1 MLPRHEY
8 TRPQWPLV
16 LVGLVGLAASCATH
30 PVRAVVDVV
39 PDQVS
44 YSFEVTADESHQR
57 LVSLVDPGSIEI
69 DADDTYGYVL
79 ENGVDLGQGPEVAGP
94 GPVAESAATSMD
106 GLGDGQKQLDPEM
119 GPMDLGYPLL
129 IDLGAG
135 EAPYD
140 DGVPTIHGVE
150 LTRGGFSDA
159 VLQASWR
166 ESLTPTSMWHAT
178 VAVSRYQDLGILDGV
193 EDMRF
198 AWVVL
203 GWKASF

>member
-1 MLPRHEY
+1 MLHRHGIK
-8 TRPQWPLV
+8 RLRWPL
-16 LVGLVGLAASCATH
+16 LVAALSAITTGCATD
-30 PVRAVVDVV
+30 PIRSVVEVV
-39 PDQVS
+39 PANVS
-44 YSFEVTADESHQR
+44 YSFD
-57 LVSLVDPGSIEI
+57 VSVQLGGAQLPVAFVNPSLAEEDVQAELHG
-69 DADDTYGYVL
+69 D
-79 ENGVDLGQGPEVAGP
+79 DLGR
-94 GPVAESAATSMD
+94 GPVVRWASTASEGVSSDVEGA
-106 GLGDGQKQLDPEM
+106 LGEGQKQLDPEL

-150 LTRGGFSDA
+150 LTRGGFSDT

-166 ESLTPTSMWHAT
+166 ESYTRTTMLHAT
-178 VAVSRYQDLGILDGV
+178 VAWSRFQDLGILDGL

-198 AWVVL
+198 AWVVI